1 MLVLLI
7 NATDHP
13 AATHP
18 RTPNAHFVA
27 NLLLML
33 WHYTENSSPNSSLH
47 TSEVTIMNMAMR
59 SGTVAAIMLWLI
71 FPMPAAVS
79 AGIQALNVPSDGS
92 SPALSGAVWYPCA
105 VAPTVMK
112 VGPFDIY
119 ATKDCPITGTKMPLI
134 VISHG
139 RRGGFLDHRDTA
151 QALADA
157 GFVVAAISHPGDNAR
172 DSSHSDDLSA
182 FVERPADI
190 KRLIDYLLG
199 SWSYAAAVDP
209 DLIGLFGFSRGGYT
223 GLVVAGAN
231 PRFSRDIG
239 MCVGQTST
247 ICESVR
253 QGKSE
258 SLVHDRRVKAVVIAD
273 PLSVFFTK
281 TSFDEV
287 RVPIQLWRSEHGGDG
302 VTPGSVATVADTLPA
317 KADFRTVP
325 NAHHFSFLPPC
336 PDDLARSARDIC
348 TDPSN
353 FDREAFHKE
362 FNAQVLEF
370 FRHALR

>member
-1 MLVLLI
+1 
-7 NATDHP
+7 
-13 AATHP
+13 
-18 RTPNAHFVA
+18 
-27 NLLLML
+27 
-33 WHYTENSSPNSSLH
+33 
-47 TSEVTIMNMAMR
+47 MNMTMR
-59 SGTVAAIMLWLI
+59 SGMFAAIMLWLT

-105 VAPTVMK
+105 IAPTVMK

-139 RRGGFLDHRDTA
+139 RKGSFLDHRDTA
-151 QALADA
+151 EGLADA
-157 GFVVAAISHPGDNAR
+157 GFVVAAISHPGDNAL
-172 DSSHSDDLSA
+172 DSSRSNDLSV

-199 SWSYAAAVDP
+199 SSSYAAAIDA
-209 DLIGLFGFSRGGYT
+209 DRIGLFGFSRGGYA
-223 GLVVAGAN
+223 GLVLAGAN
-231 PRFSRDIG
+231 PQFGRNEG

-247 ICESVR
+247 ICEDVR
-253 QGKSE
+253 QGKVVP
-258 SLVHDRRVKAVVIAD
+258 LVHDRRVKALVIAD

-287 RVPIQLWRSEHGGDG
+287 RVPMQLWRSEHGGDR
-302 VTPGSVATVADTLPA
+302 VTPESVAAVADELPV
-317 KADFRTVP
+317 KPDFRTVP
-325 NAHHFSFLPPC
+325 NAQHFSFLPTC
-336 PDDLARSARDIC
+336 PNELAATAHDIC
-348 TDPSN
+348 TESPN
-353 FDREAFHKE
+353 FDRAAFHKE

-370 FRHALR
+370 FRHALH

>member
-1 MLVLLI
+1 
-7 NATDHP
+7 
-13 AATHP
+13 
-18 RTPNAHFVA
+18 
-27 NLLLML
+27 
-33 WHYTENSSPNSSLH
+33 
-47 TSEVTIMNMAMR
+47 MNMAMR

-71 FPMPAAVS
+71 FPVPAAVS

-105 VAPTVMK
+105 IAPTVMK

-139 RRGGFLDHRDTA
+139 RRGSFLDHRDTA

-172 DSSHSDDLSA
+172 DSSHSNDLSA
-182 FVERPADI
+182 FVARPADI

-199 SWSYAAAVDP
+199 SWIYAAVVDP
-209 DLIGLFGFSRGGYT
+209 DLIGLFGFSRGGFA
-223 GLVVAGAN
+223 GLVLAGAN
-231 PRFSRDIG
+231 PRFGRNEG

-247 ICESVR
+247 ICEDVR
-253 QGKSE
+253 QGKVVSF
-258 SLVHDRRVKAVVIAD
+258 VHDRRVKALVIAD

-287 RVPIQLWRSEHGGDG
+287 RVPIQLWRSDHGGDR
-302 VTPGSVATVADTLPA
+302 VTPESVAAVADTLPE
-317 KADFRTVP
+317 KADFRAVP

-336 PDDLARSARDIC
+336 PDDLAGSAHDIC

-353 FDREAFHKE
+353 FDRQAFHKE